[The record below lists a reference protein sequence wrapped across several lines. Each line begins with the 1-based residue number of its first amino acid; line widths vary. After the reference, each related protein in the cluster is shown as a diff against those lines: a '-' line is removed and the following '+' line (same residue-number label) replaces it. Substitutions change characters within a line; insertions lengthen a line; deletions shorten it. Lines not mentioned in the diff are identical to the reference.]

1 MTRPTW
7 NVEALIA
14 EALAAEDLSATVLA
28 YDLGLSRATISRTL
42 LRMEKQGS
50 VVRLNR
56 RWRLV
61 NRDWSELAA

>member
-28 YDLGLSRATISRTL
+28 YDLGLSRTTISRTL
-42 LRMEKQGS
+42 LRMEEKGD
-50 VVRLNR
+50 VVRFSR

>member
-14 EALAAEDLSATVLA
+14 EALVAEDQSATILA
-28 YDLGLSRATISRTL
+28 YDLGISRATVSRTL
-42 LRMEKQGS
+42 LRMEEQGD
-50 VVRLNR
+50 VVRFNR

-61 NRDWSELAA
+61 NCDWSELTA